1 MSMTFTPHVLPF
13 AIAALVLAALIPVA
27 WSNRRDPVA
36 RWFAWTLMAF
46 IVWAVGYIFE
56 LLAVEL
62 DSKILFANLQ
72 FLGVATVSVCWWEM
86 TRRYLGLSNVPKAL
100 TAFLWIVAGA
110 TVVIA
115 FTNPGSL
122 FRGQPLIETGSAPIP
137 VLHADYGPW
146 YMYVLLPMTALLN
159 VAVLALLGSRAL
171 RSHRLYRKQYL
182 VLFVALL
189 VPLAATLLYV
199 TGLPPVRDYNLTPA
213 VAGISG
219 LLLAVGVFR
228 WSLFDIVPFAR
239 DLVVD
244 DLADGVIVA
253 DKAGRIVDLNASA
266 ERLTQLK
273 HDEVVGRQA
282 EEVLEHYPVLT
293 EILAAPDDGPSHT
306 IGRREMVIK
315 LDDVNRYY
323 GVSSSRVMSHRGR
336 FLGRAVVLHEVTE
349 RVKLVEQVRELANSD
364 DLTGLCNRRHFLEL
378 AGREFERARRHDY
391 PVSLVMFDVD
401 HFKEVN
407 DTYGHRAGDLV
418 LRELALKCRSVL
430 RSTDVV
436 GRLGGEEFAVLLSHA
451 NLKGA
456 AQTADRIRQAVESM
470 RVGGGT
476 HGDGIMITISVGVT
490 QLAADAMA
498 PPDTLDLVLE
508 RADKALYQAKGAG
521 RNSVVTSEGE
531 TVPPA
536 AATASLRVVV

>member
-1 MSMTFTPHVLPF
+1 MSVTFTPHVLPF

-56 LLAVEL
+56 LLAVGL

-86 TRRYLGLSNVPKAL
+86 TRRYLGLSSVPRAL

-115 FTNPGSL
+115 FTNPGGL
-122 FRGQPLIETGSAPIP
+122 FRGQPLIESGSAPIP

-146 YMYVLLPMTALLN
+146 YTYVLLPMTALLN

-189 VPLAATLLYV
+189 LPLAATLLYV

-282 EEVLEHYPVLT
+282 EEVFEHHPVLK

-349 RVKLVEQVRELANSD
+349 RVRLVEQVRELANSD

-401 HFKEVN
+401 HFKGIN

-470 RVGGGT
+470 RVGRGT

-490 QLAADAMA
+490 QLAADAAA

-536 AATASLRVVV
+536 ATTASLRVVV